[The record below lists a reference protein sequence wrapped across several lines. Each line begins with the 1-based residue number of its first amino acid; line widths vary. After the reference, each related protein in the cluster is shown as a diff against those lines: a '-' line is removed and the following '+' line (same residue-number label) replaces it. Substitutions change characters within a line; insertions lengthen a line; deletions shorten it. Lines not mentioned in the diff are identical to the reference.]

1 MSKYETIGKQW
12 ASSGA
17 GAKKAA
23 EEKKI
28 LSIIEKEAKLKED
41 RDDARIKRD
50 KDKLLQ
56 DKVMM
61 MKLNAQLISEKNTRE
76 RLARQQEKEWAE
88 ALKKKNEDEMA
99 MEKMND
105 TKRGKETASYK
116 KMLIEQ
122 MRQKK
127 VLEEQLET
135 DLAVT
140 KTERDMNNKF
150 FEKLHHDKDLISK
163 IVTKY
168 KNPIQPAPESS
179 RWAMSQRDGH
189 SVAGLLT
196 HEEVDRKGR
205 AKGSRGSPNKKMGKN
220 RRIVGRFKGRT
231 YGA

>member
-28 LSIIEKEAKLKED
+28 PSIIEKEAKLKED

-56 DKVMM
+56 DKVMT

-105 TKRGKETASYK
+105 TKRGKETSTTSAGAAASAW
-116 KMLIEQ
+116 
-122 MRQKK
+122 R
-127 VLEEQLET
+127 
-135 DLAVT
+135 
-140 KTERDMNNKF
+140 R
-150 FEKLHHDKDLISK
+150 
-163 IVTKY
+163 
-168 KNPIQPAPESS
+168 
-179 RWAMSQRDGH
+179 
-189 SVAGLLT
+189 VAGRSRRCSCCAHIQLLGALMQQ
-196 HEEVDRKGR
+196 KSK
-205 AKGSRGSPNKKMGKN
+205 AKKKRGVLGLTWTS
-220 RRIVGRFKGRT
+220 
-231 YGA
+231 